1 LPAVVVARWSPVPL
15 AATVGAPWHRCWQA
29 VGAWYGLCMHQRS
42 VDEKTKSE
50 TGETQ
55 PSPQR
60 RPGKLVYVLVAL
72 ASVLAGA
79 GAAWFVL
86 VPAIARAPS
95 QTATAA
101 RPDSQKPPG
110 ETKSVRVPIENVVV
124 NPAGS
129 QGTRFL
135 MASVVLEV
143 GDAETEREIKLR
155 EAQVRD
161 LIGSVMEVRT
171 LERLTMPGARD
182 SLKDAIRTALGG
194 LLGRDAIVAIYLPQ
208 FVIQ

>member
-1 LPAVVVARWSPVPL
+1 
-15 AATVGAPWHRCWQA
+15 
-29 VGAWYGLCMHQRS
+29 
-42 VDEKTKSE
+42 
-50 TGETQ
+50 
-55 PSPQR
+55 
-60 RPGKLVYVLVAL
+60 
-72 ASVLAGA
+72 
-79 GAAWFVL
+79 
-86 VPAIARAPS
+86 
-95 QTATAA
+95 
-101 RPDSQKPPG
+101 
-110 ETKSVRVPIENVVV
+110 VRVPIENVVV

>member
-1 LPAVVVARWSPVPL
+1 
-15 AATVGAPWHRCWQA
+15 
-29 VGAWYGLCMHQRS
+29 MHQRS